1 MRPPMT
7 PDAFA
12 ARHRFLYHLT
22 APDAVPRI
30 RAHGLLTAAQA
41 VARHA
46 PERPG
51 LLGRRERH
59 VPLPGG
65 VTLSDNAPLSLT
77 KLAACLDDGLT
88 PDDWLA
94 MLNDRV
100 YFHVRPRDWAGFVR
114 SRARKG
120 HPTVVTTFDAASLL
134 AAHLPRAEIAPINTG
149 ATVHA
154 PARRGR
160 ATFAPL
166 DGLDWD
172 RWRRSRGNA
181 RPDTVKEVA
190 VRGGVPN
197 AGAHLADVR
206 PA

>member
-1 MRPPMT
+1 MT
-7 PDAFA
+7 PKAFA
-12 ARHRFLYHLT
+12 ARHPVLYHLT
-22 APDAVPRI
+22 APEAVPGI
-30 RAHGLLTAAQA
+30 RARGLLTAAQA

-46 PERPG
+46 PDRPE
-51 LLGRRERH
+51 LLGRRPAH
-59 VPLPGG
+59 VVLPGG
-65 VTLSDNAPLSLT
+65 VTLGDNAPLSLR
-77 KLAACLDDGLT
+77 KLAACLDDGLA
-88 PDDWLA
+88 PEDWLA
-94 MLNDRV
+94 MLNARAFF
-100 YFHVRPRDWAGFVR
+100 YVRLRDADGFVR

-120 HPTVVTTFDAASLL
+120 QRTAVLSFDAARLL

-166 DGLDWD
+166 DGLDWE

-181 RPDTVKEVA
+181 RPGTVKEVA
-190 VRGGVPN
+190 IRGGVPD
-197 AGAHLADVR
+197 AGAYLLDVR